1 MTIIMDSKLARLG
14 ELKNIRAPHRLPEG
28 KRLNT
33 PLILPKKW
41 RALTLV

>member
-1 MTIIMDSKLARLG
+1 MDSKLARLG
-14 ELKNIRAPHRLPEG
+14 ELKNIRAIPHRLPEG